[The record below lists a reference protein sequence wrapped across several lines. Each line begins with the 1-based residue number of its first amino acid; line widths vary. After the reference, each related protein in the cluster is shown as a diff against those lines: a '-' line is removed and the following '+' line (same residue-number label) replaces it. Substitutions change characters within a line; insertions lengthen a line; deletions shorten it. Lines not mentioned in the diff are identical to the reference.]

1 MEEKLIILKNYLF
14 DILNVAPQK
23 IKKCVVVLEGN
34 LGDVSYDINFDK
46 INLNK
51 DNNLKIDKEKKYE
64 ELKKEFHELK
74 NNIYIDKNV
83 IKESI
88 TKLTA
93 NNEKMELNIKE
104 IKNEISEMKKIKN
117 IEQIDQTN
125 KLNIEY
131 KPIIKNKNE
140 IKNVESKLINKEEK
154 LNNNNFNIKPNN
166 YSEDISQNILYQN
179 LEDEKN
185 IQNNKFADYDE
196 IINRNSRISNPKD
209 ETKKR
214 FTSMEKNNN
223 DKFGVKLIDS
233 DIEKM
238 AQKIII
244 KYKLNDFYSLNEVQK
259 KIREMKTKSILD
271 KQDLMNTVGKY
282 LYEKKNNH

>member
-1 MEEKLIILKNYLF
+1 MEEKLIILKNCLF

-185 IQNNKFADYDE
+185 SQNNKFADYDE

-244 KYKLNDFYSLNEVQK
+244 KYKLNDFYTLNEVQK
-259 KIREMKTKSILD
+259 KIREMNTKSILD

>member
-1 MEEKLIILKNYLF
+1 MEEKLIILKNCLF

-244 KYKLNDFYSLNEVQK
+244 KYKLNDFYTLNEVQK
-259 KIREMKTKSILD
+259 KIREMNTKSILD

-282 LYEKKNNH
+282 LYEKKK

>member
-1 MEEKLIILKNYLF
+1 MEEKLIILKNCLF

-93 NNEKMELNIKE
+93 NNEEMELNIKE

-238 AQKIII
+238 AQKIIV

-259 KIREMKTKSILD
+259 KIREMNTKSILD

>member
-185 IQNNKFADYDE
+185 SQNNKFADYDE

-259 KIREMKTKSILD
+259 KIREMNTKSILD

>member
-1 MEEKLIILKNYLF
+1 MEEKLIILKNCLF

-117 IEQIDQTN
+117 IEQIEQTN
-125 KLNIEY
+125 KLNIQY

-185 IQNNKFADYDE
+185 SQNNKFADYDE

-259 KIREMKTKSILD
+259 KIREMNTKSILD

>member
-1 MEEKLIILKNYLF
+1 MEEKLIILKNCLF

-93 NNEKMELNIKE
+93 NNEEMELNIKE

-185 IQNNKFADYDE
+185 SQNNKFADYDE

-259 KIREMKTKSILD
+259 KIREMNTKSILD

>member
-1 MEEKLIILKNYLF
+1 MEEKLIILKNCLF
-14 DILNVAPQK
+14 DILNIAPQK

-93 NNEKMELNIKE
+93 NNEEMELNIKE

-185 IQNNKFADYDE
+185 SQNNKFADYDE

-238 AQKIII
+238 AQKIIV

-259 KIREMKTKSILD
+259 KIREMNTKSILD

>member
-1 MEEKLIILKNYLF
+1 MEEKLIILKNCLF
-14 DILNVAPQK
+14 DILNVATQK

-34 LGDVSYDINFDK
+34 LGDVSDDINFDK

-74 NNIYIDKNV
+74 NNIYTDKNV

-185 IQNNKFADYDE
+185 SQNNKFADYDE

-259 KIREMKTKSILD
+259 KIREMNTKSILD

>member
-1 MEEKLIILKNYLF
+1 MEEKLIILKNCLF

-93 NNEKMELNIKE
+93 NNEEMELNIKE

-244 KYKLNDFYSLNEVQK
+244 KYKLNDFYTLNEVQK
-259 KIREMKTKSILD
+259 KIREMNTKSILD
-271 KQDLMNTVGKY
+271 KQDLINVSRIFNK
-282 LYEKKNNH
+282 EI

>member
-185 IQNNKFADYDE
+185 SQNNKFADYDE

>member
-1 MEEKLIILKNYLF
+1 MEEKLIILKNCLF

-185 IQNNKFADYDE
+185 SQNNKFADYDE

-259 KIREMKTKSILD
+259 KIREMNTKSILD

>member
-1 MEEKLIILKNYLF
+1 M
-14 DILNVAPQK
+14 
-23 IKKCVVVLEGN
+23 EGN

-93 NNEKMELNIKE
+93 NNEEMELNIKE

-166 YSEDISQNILYQN
+166 YSKDISQNILYQN

-244 KYKLNDFYSLNEVQK
+244 KYKLNDFYTLNEIQK
-259 KIREMKTKSILD
+259 KIREMNTKSILD

-282 LYEKKNNH
+282 LYEKKK

>member
-1 MEEKLIILKNYLF
+1 MEEKLIILKNCLF

-185 IQNNKFADYDE
+185 SQNNKFADYDE

-259 KIREMKTKSILD
+259 K
-271 KQDLMNTVGKY
+271 N
-282 LYEKKNNH
+282 

>member
-1 MEEKLIILKNYLF
+1 MEEKLIILKNCLF

-23 IKKCVVVLEGN
+23 IKKCVVILEGN
-34 LGDVSYDINFDK
+34 LGDISYDINFDK
-46 INLNK
+46 IKHNK
-51 DNNLKIDKEKKYE
+51 DNINKIDKEKKYE
-64 ELKKEFHELK
+64 ELKNEFYELK
-74 NNIYIDKNV
+74 NNIYTDKKDV
-83 IKESI
+83 KESI
-88 TKLTA
+88 TKLIT
-93 NNEKMELNIKE
+93 NNKEMELNIKE

-140 IKNVESKLINKEEK
+140 IINVESKLINKEEK
-154 LNNNNFNIKPNN
+154 LNNNNLNIKPNN

-244 KYKLNDFYSLNEVQK
+244 KYKLNDFYTLNEVQK
-259 KIREMKTKSILD
+259 KIREMNTKSILD

-282 LYEKKNNH
+282 LYEKKK